1 MSDTIPSGKSAVAA
15 DIDLDSAMLDE
26 QIIREYLLDN
36 PDFFQRHPELLLAIR
51 LPHAERGV
59 VSLVERRQEMLRN
72 RVNQLEEEITH
83 LLAMASRNEKIFRFN
98 CELSSDLLKCEELAE
113 LRQLLVTRL
122 QEQYG
127 FSHVKLHTVHDL
139 DSALAEIWK
148 KRLDT
153 GYYFGRLT
161 QEESQ
166 RLFGTD
172 VGSVA
177 LTRLSDECGRV
188 IFAIAS
194 HDGSHFHPEMDHML
208 MDQLRLMLDHLLPK
222 F

>member
-1 MSDTIPSGKSAVAA
+1 MTGAGAQ
-15 DIDLDSAMLDE
+15 LDAGMLDE
-26 QIIREYLLDN
+26 AIIREYLLDN
-36 PDFFQRHPELLLAIR
+36 PDFFQRYPELLLAMR

-59 VSLVERRQEMLRN
+59 VSLVERRQELLRG
-72 RVNQLEEEITH
+72 RVNQLEEEITQ
-83 LLAMASRNEKIFRFN
+83 LLSMASRNEKIFRFN
-98 CELSSDLLKCEELAE
+98 CALSSELLDCEDMGE
-113 LRQLLVTRL
+113 LRQLLSARL
-122 QEQYG
+122 QSQYG
-127 FSHVKLHTVHDL
+127 FSHVRLITVHDL
-139 DSALAEIWK
+139 DSALADIWR
-148 KRLDT
+148 KRLET

-177 LTRLSDECGRV
+177 LTRLSHDCGRV

-222 F
+222 L